1 MNQIE
6 KLKTRQEKIDFLK
19 ALQEGKTSIKQFLPP
34 LPPYGM
40 VILDQVDGTDKYRLS
55 NGRVMNETE
64 FKEFLLPYS
73 ERNDMTIYGMI
84 VK

>member
-6 KLKTRQEKIDFLK
+6 KFSTRKQKIDFLK
-19 ALQEGKTSIKQFLPP
+19 ALQEGKINLKQLFP
-34 LPPYGM
+34 LSPFGM
-40 VILDQVDGTDKYRLS
+40 VILDKVDGTDKYRLS
-55 NGRVMNETE
+55 NGRVMNERE

-73 ERNDMTIYGMI
+73 DRNDTNIYGMI